1 MVTRTDQLLRKAMR
15 CYFEHL
21 GNMPLAERITNAA
34 AFEDVYRFLLNGSGR
49 LELRR
54 ADVAAVRVFL
64 WNYQYRRC
72 AVTGKPL
79 RLASAVLDHCHR
91 TGRVRA
97 VVHRSAN
104 AAEGGHYAESLCG
117 LTHDSM
123 SVMLVSYRRQYKGI
137 GVIYPHKTEQL
148 T

>member
-15 CYFEHL
+15 GYLEHL

-34 AFEDVYRFLLNGSGR
+34 VFEDVYRFLMNGSGR

-104 AAEGGHYAESLCG
+104 AAEGGYHVGRLCG
-117 LTHDSM
+117 MSPTSM
-123 SVMLVSYRRQYKGI
+123 GAMLSCYRQQYKGLGI
-137 GVIYPHKTEQL
+137 IYPK
-148 T
+148 

>member
-15 CYFEHL
+15 GYLEHL

-34 AFEDVYRFLLNGSGR
+34 VFEDVYRFLLNGSGR

-104 AAEGGHYAESLCG
+104 AAEGGYLVGRLCG
-117 LTHDSM
+117 LSSASM
-123 SVMLVSYRRQYKGI
+123 MAILSCYRQQYKGLGI
-137 GVIYPHKTEQL
+137 IYPK
-148 T
+148 

>member
-1 MVTRTDQLLRKAMR
+1 MVTRTDQLLRKSMR
-15 CYFEHL
+15 GYLEHL

-34 AFEDVYRFLLNGSGR
+34 VFEDVYRFLLNGSGR
-49 LELRR
+49 LDLRR

-79 RLASAVLDHCHR
+79 RLTSAVLDHCHR

-97 VVHRSAN
+97 VVHRAAN
-104 AAEGGHYAESLCG
+104 SAEGGYRTGHMAKLPRATADALVREYRCQYRG
-117 LTHDSM
+117 L
-123 SVMLVSYRRQYKGI
+123 GI
-137 GVIYPHKTEQL
+137 IYPA
-148 T
+148 

>member
-15 CYFEHL
+15 GYLEYL
-21 GNMPLAERITNAA
+21 GNTPLPERIKNSA
-34 AFEDVYRFLLNGSGR
+34 AFDDVYHFLLNGSGR

-54 ADVAAVRVFL
+54 ADVATVRVFL

-79 RLASAVLDHCHR
+79 HLGSAVLDHCHR

-104 AAEGGHYAESLCG
+104 AAEGGRYVGRTCG
-117 LTHDSM
+117 V
-123 SVMLVSYRRQYKGI
+123 SVTNLRAMIDSYRKQYTGI
-137 GVIYPHKTEQL
+137 GVLYP
-148 T
+148 

>member
-15 CYFEHL
+15 GYLEYL
-21 GNMPLAERITNAA
+21 GNMPLAERIKNSA
-34 AFEDVYRFLLNGSGR
+34 AFDDVYHFLLNGSGP

-72 AVTGKPL
+72 AVTAKPL

-104 AAEGGHYAESLCG
+104 AAEGGYYVGNLCG
-117 LTHDSM
+117 LSRGSM
-123 SVMLVSYRRQYKGI
+123 LSMLPAYRRQYKGL
-137 GVIYPHKTEQL
+137 GVIYPRQHA
-148 T
+148 

>member
-15 CYFEHL
+15 GYLEHL

-34 AFEDVYRFLLNGSGR
+34 VFEDVYRFLLNGSGR

-79 RLASAVLDHCHR
+79 RFASAVLDHCHR

-104 AAEGGHYAESLCG
+104 AAEGGRYIGRTCG
-117 LTHDSM
+117 IR
-123 SVMLVSYRRQYKGI
+123 VGMLRNMIENYRKQYIGI
-137 GVIYPHKTEQL
+137 GIIYP
-148 T
+148 

>member
-15 CYFEHL
+15 GYLEHL

-34 AFEDVYRFLLNGSGR
+34 VFEDVYRFLLNGSGR

-54 ADVAAVRVFL
+54 ADVAAVRIFL

-79 RLASAVLDHCHR
+79 RLTSAVLDHCHR

-104 AAEGGHYAESLCG
+104 AAEGGRYVG
-117 LTHDSM
+117 LTCGM
-123 SVMLVSYRRQYKGI
+123 SVIRLGAMVDMYRKIYKGI
-137 GVIYPHKTEQL
+137 NVIYPNK
-148 T
+148 

>member
-15 CYFEHL
+15 SYLEHL

-34 AFEDVYRFLLNGSGR
+34 TFEDVYRFLLNGSGR

-104 AAEGGHYAESLCG
+104 AAEGGYHAGRLCG
-117 LTHDSM
+117 LSSASM
-123 SVMLVSYRRQYKGI
+123 GAMLSCFRRQYKGLGI
-137 GVIYPHKTEQL
+137 IYPK
-148 T
+148 

>member
-15 CYFEHL
+15 GYLEHL

-34 AFEDVYRFLLNGSGR
+34 TFEDVYRFLLNGSGR
-49 LELRR
+49 LDLRR

-79 RLASAVLDHCHR
+79 RLTSAVLDHCHR

-104 AAEGGHYAESLCG
+104 AAEGGYHVGRWCG
-117 LTHDSM
+117 LSPASM
-123 SVMLVSYRRQYKGI
+123 DMMLSCYREHYKGLGI
-137 GVIYPHKTEQL
+137 IYPK
-148 T
+148 

>member
-15 CYFEHL
+15 GYLEHL
-21 GNMPLAERITNAA
+21 GNMLLAERITNAA

-104 AAEGGHYAESLCG
+104 AAEGGYHSGRLCG
-117 LTHDSM
+117 LSPACM
-123 SVMLVSYRRQYKGI
+123 GGMLASYRRQYKGLGI
-137 GVIYPHKTEQL
+137 TYPT
-148 T
+148 

>member
-1 MVTRTDQLLRKAMR
+1 MR
-15 CYFEHL
+15 GYLEHL

-34 AFEDVYRFLLNGSGR
+34 TFEDVYRFLLNGSGR
-49 LELRR
+49 LGLRR

-79 RLASAVLDHCHR
+79 RLTSAVLDHCHR

-104 AAEGGHYAESLCG
+104 AAEGGYHVGRWCG
-117 LTHDSM
+117 LPPASM
-123 SVMLVSYRRQYKGI
+123 DMMLSCYREHYKGLGI
-137 GVIYPHKTEQL
+137 IYPK
-148 T
+148 

>member
-1 MVTRTDQLLRKAMR
+1 MATTEQKLRKAMR
-15 CYFEHL
+15 GYLEYL

-34 AFEDVYRFLLNGSGR
+34 AFEDVYRFLLNDAGR

-54 ADVAAVRVFL
+54 ADVGTVRVFL

-91 TGRVRA
+91 TERVRA

-104 AAEGGHYAESLCG
+104 AAEGGYHAGRLCG
-117 LTHDSM
+117 LSSASM
-123 SVMLVSYRRQYKGI
+123 GAMLSCYRQQYKGI
-137 GVIYPHKTEQL
+137 GIIYPK
-148 T
+148 

>member
-15 CYFEHL
+15 GYLEHL

-34 AFEDVYRFLLNGSGR
+34 VFEDVYRFLLNGSGR
-49 LELRR
+49 LE
-54 ADVAAVRVFL
+54 
-64 WNYQYRRC
+64 
-72 AVTGKPL
+72 L

-104 AAEGGHYAESLCG
+104 AAEGRRYVGRTCG
-117 LTHDSM
+117 VSATNLRTM
-123 SVMLVSYRRQYKGI
+123 IGSYRKQYTDI
-137 GVIYPHKTEQL
+137 GVLYP
-148 T
+148 

>member
-1 MVTRTDQLLRKAMR
+1 MVTRTDRVLRKAMR
-15 CYFEHL
+15 GYLEHL
-21 GNMPLAERITNAA
+21 GNMPLVERITNANV
-34 AFEDVYRFLLNGSGR
+34 FEDVYRFLLNGSGR

-54 ADVAAVRVFL
+54 ADVAAIRVFL

-104 AAEGGHYAESLCG
+104 AAEGGYHAGRLCG
-117 LTHDSM
+117 LSPALMSSM
-123 SVMLVSYRRQYKGI
+123 LLSYRQQYKGVS
-137 GVIYPHKTEQL
+137 VIYPAQS
-148 T
+148 

>member
-15 CYFEHL
+15 GYLEYL
-21 GNMPLAERITNAA
+21 GNTPLPERIKNSA
-34 AFEDVYRFLLNGSGR
+34 AFDDVYHFLLNGSGR

-54 ADVAAVRVFL
+54 ADVATVRVFL

-79 RLASAVLDHCHR
+79 RLESAVLDHCHR

-104 AAEGGHYAESLCG
+104 AAEGGYYAGSLCG
-117 LTHDSM
+117 LAHDSM

-137 GVIYPHKTEQL
+137 GAIYPLKTEQL

>member
-1 MVTRTDQLLRKAMR
+1 MATTEQKLRKEMR
-15 CYFEHL
+15 GYLEYL
-21 GNMPLAERITNAA
+21 GNMPLVERITNAA
-34 AFEDVYRFLLNGSGR
+34 VFEDVYRFLLNGFGR

-91 TGRVRA
+91 TERVRA

-104 AAEGGHYAESLCG
+104 AAEGGYHAGRLCG
-117 LTHDSM
+117 LSSASM
-123 SVMLVSYRRQYKGI
+123 GAMLSCYRQQYKGI
-137 GVIYPHKTEQL
+137 GIIYPK
-148 T
+148 

>member
-15 CYFEHL
+15 GYLEHL

-34 AFEDVYRFLLNGSGR
+34 ALEDVYRFLLNGSGR

-104 AAEGGHYAESLCG
+104 AAEGGYYVGRLCG
-117 LTHDSM
+117 LSPGSM
-123 SVMLVSYRRQYKGI
+123 NSMLPAYRRHYKGLGI
-137 GVIYPHKTEQL
+137 IYPA
-148 T
+148 

>member
-1 MVTRTDQLLRKAMR
+1 MVARTDQLLRKAMR
-15 CYFEHL
+15 DYLEHL

-79 RLASAVLDHCHR
+79 RLPSAVLDHCHR

-104 AAEGGHYAESLCG
+104 AAEGGYYVGRLCG
-117 LTHDSM
+117 LSPGSM
-123 SVMLVSYRRQYKGI
+123 KFMLPAYRRQYKGLSI
-137 GVIYPHKTEQL
+137 IYPQ
-148 T
+148 

>member
-15 CYFEHL
+15 SYLEHL

-34 AFEDVYRFLLNGSGR
+34 AFEDVYRFLLNGSDR

-104 AAEGGHYAESLCG
+104 AAEGGYYVGRLCG
-117 LTHDSM
+117 LSPGSM
-123 SVMLVSYRRQYKGI
+123 NFMLPAYRRQYKGLSI
-137 GVIYPHKTEQL
+137 IYPQ
-148 T
+148 

>member
-1 MVTRTDQLLRKAMR
+1 MATTEQKLRKEMR
-15 CYFEHL
+15 GYLEYL
-21 GNMPLAERITNAA
+21 GNMPLVERTTNAA
-34 AFEDVYRFLLNGSGR
+34 VFEDVYRFLLNGFGR

-91 TGRVRA
+91 TERVRA

-104 AAEGGHYAESLCG
+104 AAEGGYHAGRLCG
-117 LTHDSM
+117 LSSASM
-123 SVMLVSYRRQYKGI
+123 GAMLSCYRQQYKGI
-137 GVIYPHKTEQL
+137 GIIYPK
-148 T
+148 

>member
-1 MVTRTDQLLRKAMR
+1 MEKYTMATLEQKLRKALR
-15 CYFEHL
+15 GYLERL
-21 GNMPLAERITNAA
+21 GNMSLADRVKYAD
-34 AFEDVYRFLLNGSGR
+34 AFEDVYNIVLNSPGR

-54 ADVAAVRVFL
+54 AEVAAVRVFL

-104 AAEGGHYAESLCG
+104 AAEGGYHAGRLCG
-117 LTHDSM
+117 LSPVNM
-123 SVMLVSYRRQYKGI
+123 GAMLSCYRQQYKGLGI
-137 GVIYPHKTEQL
+137 IYPK
-148 T
+148 

>member
-1 MVTRTDQLLRKAMR
+1 MR
-15 CYFEHL
+15 GYLEYL
-21 GNMPLAERITNAA
+21 GNMLLVERITNAA
-34 AFEDVYRFLLNGSGR
+34 VFEDVYRFLLNGFGR

-91 TGRVRA
+91 TERVRA

-104 AAEGGHYAESLCG
+104 AAEGGYHAGRLCG
-117 LTHDSM
+117 LSSASM
-123 SVMLVSYRRQYKGI
+123 GAMLSCYRQQYKGI
-137 GVIYPHKTEQL
+137 GIIYPK
-148 T
+148 

>member
-15 CYFEHL
+15 SYLEHL

-34 AFEDVYRFLLNGSGR
+34 AFEDVYRFLLNGSGQ

-104 AAEGGHYAESLCG
+104 AAEGGRYVGRTCG
-117 LTHDSM
+117 V
-123 SVMLVSYRRQYKGI
+123 SVTNLRAMVGSYRKQYTGI
-137 GVIYPHKTEQL
+137 GVLYP
-148 T
+148 

>member
-15 CYFEHL
+15 DYLEFL
-21 GNMPLAERITNAA
+21 GNMPLAERVRNAA
-34 AFEDVYRFLLNGSGR
+34 AFDDVYRLLLNGSGR

-72 AVTGKPL
+72 AVTG
-79 RLASAVLDHCHR
+79 RAVAFSSTTLDHDHR

-97 VVHRSAN
+97 VVHRAAN
-104 AAEGGHYAESLCG
+104 SAEGGYRTGHMAKLPRA
-117 LTHDSM
+117 TVDA
-123 SVMLVSYRRQYKGI
+123 LVREYRRQYRGLGI
-137 GVIYPHKTEQL
+137 IYPA
-148 T
+148 

>member
-15 CYFEHL
+15 GYLEYL
-21 GNMPLAERITNAA
+21 GNMPLAERIKNSA
-34 AFEDVYRFLLNGSGR
+34 AFDDVYHFLLNGSGR

-72 AVTGKPL
+72 AVTAKPL

-104 AAEGGHYAESLCG
+104 AAEGGYYVGNLCG
-117 LTHDSM
+117 LSRSSM
-123 SVMLVSYRRQYKGI
+123 LSMLPAYRRQYKGL
-137 GVIYPHKTEQL
+137 GVIYPRQHA
-148 T
+148 

>member
-1 MVTRTDQLLRKAMR
+1 MATLEQKLRKALR
-15 CYFEHL
+15 GYLERL
-21 GNMPLAERITNAA
+21 GNMSLADRVKYAD
-34 AFEDVYRFLLNGSGR
+34 AFEDVYNIVLNSPGR
-49 LELRR
+49 LELRH

-72 AVTGKPL
+72 AITGKPL

-104 AAEGGHYAESLCG
+104 AAEGGYHAGRLCG

-123 SVMLVSYRRQYKGI
+123 STMLVSYRRQYKGI
-137 GVIYPHKTEQL
+137 GVIYPHKTEQF

>member
-15 CYFEHL
+15 GYLEHL

-104 AAEGGHYAESLCG
+104 AAEGGRYVG
-117 LTHDSM
+117 LTCGM
-123 SVMLVSYRRQYKGI
+123 SVIRLGVMVDMYRKIYKGI
-137 GVIYPHKTEQL
+137 NVIYPNK
-148 T
+148 

>member
-1 MVTRTDQLLRKAMR
+1 MGTRTDQLLRKTMR
-15 CYFEHL
+15 GYLEHL

-34 AFEDVYRFLLNGSGR
+34 TFEDVYRFLLNGSGR
-49 LELRR
+49 LDLRR

-79 RLASAVLDHCHR
+79 RLTSAVLDHCHR

-104 AAEGGHYAESLCG
+104 AAEGGYHVGRWCG
-117 LTHDSM
+117 LSPASM
-123 SVMLVSYRRQYKGI
+123 DMMLNCYREHYKGLGI
-137 GVIYPHKTEQL
+137 IYPK
-148 T
+148 

>member
-1 MVTRTDQLLRKAMR
+1 MATLEQKLRKALR
-15 CYFEHL
+15 DYLERL
-21 GNMPLAERITNAA
+21 GNMSLADRVKYAA
-34 AFEDVYRFLLNGSGR
+34 AFDDVYNIVLNSPGR

-54 ADVAAVRVFL
+54 ADVSAVRAFL

-72 AVTGKPL
+72 AITGKSL

-104 AAEGGHYAESLCG
+104 AAEGGRYVGRTCG
-117 LTHDSM
+117 MRIIRLGAMVDM
-123 SVMLVSYRRQYKGI
+123 YRKMYKGI
-137 GVIYPHKTEQL
+137 NVIYPNK
-148 T
+148 

>member
-15 CYFEHL
+15 GYLEHL
-21 GNMPLAERITNAA
+21 GKMPLAGRITNAA

-54 ADVAAVRVFL
+54 ADVAAVRIFL

-79 RLASAVLDHCHR
+79 RLTSAVLDHCHR

-104 AAEGGHYAESLCG
+104 AAEGGYHAGCLCG
-117 LTHDSM
+117 LSPASM
-123 SVMLVSYRRQYKGI
+123 GAMLASYRRQYKGT
-137 GVIYPHKTEQL
+137 GLIYPK
-148 T
+148 

>member
-1 MVTRTDQLLRKAMR
+1 MATTEQKLRKEMR
-15 CYFEHL
+15 GYLEYL
-21 GNMPLAERITNAA
+21 GNMLLVERITNAA
-34 AFEDVYRFLLNGSGR
+34 VFEDVYRFLLNGFGR

-91 TGRVRA
+91 TERVRA

-104 AAEGGHYAESLCG
+104 AAEGGYHAGRLCG
-117 LTHDSM
+117 LSFASM
-123 SVMLVSYRRQYKGI
+123 GAMLSCYRQQYKGI
-137 GVIYPHKTEQL
+137 GIIYPK
-148 T
+148 